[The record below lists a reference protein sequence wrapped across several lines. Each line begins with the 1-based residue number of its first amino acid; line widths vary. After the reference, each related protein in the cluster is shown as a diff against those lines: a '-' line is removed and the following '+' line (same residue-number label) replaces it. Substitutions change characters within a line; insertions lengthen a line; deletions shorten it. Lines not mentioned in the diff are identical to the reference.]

1 MRRKQSMTRAP
12 EKNLLDEFAAAQ
24 HQNQHSVIAHD
35 AQRDTVI
42 ARPIGAQHVA
52 IRRDEADVLR
62 KLRVLAASAGDD
74 WYYRFPVSRRNPDG
88 SRSTDWIEGAS
99 IKCATNVARLYGNCE
114 IDVRVFDLG
123 EQWIYYARFTDIETG
138 FTLTR
143 PFAQRKSQK
152 VMRTDA
158 GRSDDIVFQIGAS
171 KAIRNVVTNALEFF
185 TSFAVD
191 EARSAIVDRVGKRLD
206 HYRSRVLERL
216 SEMRIDVRRV
226 ERARGRAYK
235 DWVADDIARTI
246 AELQAIQDGMATAD
260 ETFPELDGV
269 DDVVDDAA
277 ENESDVERESAAS
290 SSDVDVDD
298 IPAFLDRR

>member
-1 MRRKQSMTRAP
+1 MTHQVER
-12 EKNLLDEFAAAQ
+12 ERNLLDEFAAAPQ
-24 HQNQHSVIAHD
+24 AQAVTVSAD
-35 AQRDTVI
+35 ATRI
-42 ARPIGAQHVA
+42 PAESRPVGAQQVA
-52 IRRDEADVLR
+52 VRRDESDVLR
-62 KLRVLAASAGDD
+62 KLRILAASAGED
-74 WYYRFPVSRRNPDG
+74 WYYRFPVQRRNADG
-88 SRSTDWIEGAS
+88 SRSTEWVEGPS
-99 IKCATNVARLYGNCE
+99 IKCAMNVARLYGNCE
-114 IDVRVFDLG
+114 IDVRVFDMG
-123 EQWIYYARFTDIETG
+123 EHWIYYARFTDIETG

-143 PFAQRKSQK
+143 PFSQRKSQK

-158 GRSDDIVFQIGAS
+158 ARAEDIVFQIGAS
-171 KAIRNVVTNALEFF
+171 KAIRNVINNALEFF
-185 TSFAVD
+185 TTFAAE
-191 EARSAIVDRVGKRLD
+191 EAKGAIVDRVGKRID

-216 SEMRIDVRRV
+216 AEVRIDVRRV
-226 ERARGRAYK
+226 ERVRGRAYK

>member
-1 MRRKQSMTRAP
+1 MTHQVER
-12 EKNLLDEFAAAQ
+12 ERNLLDEFAAAPQ
-24 HQNQHSVIAHD
+24 AQAVTVSAD
-35 AQRDTVI
+35 ATRI
-42 ARPIGAQHVA
+42 PAESRPVGAQQVA
-52 IRRDEADVLR
+52 VRRDESDVLR
-62 KLRVLAASAGDD
+62 KLRILAASAGED
-74 WYYRFPVSRRNPDG
+74 WYYRFPVQRRNADG
-88 SRSTDWIEGAS
+88 SRSTEWVEGPS
-99 IKCATNVARLYGNCE
+99 IKCAMNVARLYGNCE
-114 IDVRVFDLG
+114 IDVRVFDAG
-123 EQWIYYARFTDIETG
+123 EHWIYYARFSDIETG
-138 FTLTR
+138 FALTR
-143 PFAQRKSQK
+143 PFSQRKSQK

-158 GRSDDIVFQIGAS
+158 ARSEDIVFQIGAS
-171 KAIRNVVTNALEFF
+171 KAIRNVVNNALEFF
-185 TSFAVD
+185 TTFAAE
-191 EARSAIVDRVGKRLD
+191 EAKGAIVDRVGKRID

-216 SEMRIDVRRV
+216 AEMRIDVRRV
-226 ERARGRAYK
+226 ERVRGRAYK